1 LAQHKIDVQGAMPIN
16 QGPRRVSPAQRKV
29 IKETIDKLLE
39 GGIISP
45 SRSPWASPVLL
56 VPKGETDYRMCIDYR
71 KLNEVTKKEIYAL
84 PRIDDIIDTLG
95 NKMYFSTL
103 DLASGYFQ
111 IPMDPESKEKTAFIT
126 YEGQFEYNFMSF
138 GLVNAPATFQRCMDS
153 VLAGLKWKSVQIYL
167 DDAIIAST
175 SFEEH
180 LSDLKEVFVRLK
192 DANLHLKASKC
203 HFFCPEVQY
212 LGHLITRDGVR
223 ANPKKVEL
231 IANWGIPSSAANL
244 HSFLGLAG
252 YYRRLIR
259 NFAAREA
266 PLRKLFQKDI
276 PFVMGTLEISAFKD
290 LKWKYMRFLA

>member
-1 LAQHKIDVQGAMPIN
+1 
-16 QGPRRVSPAQRKV
+16 
-29 IKETIDKLLE
+29 
-39 GGIISP
+39 
-45 SRSPWASPVLL
+45 
-56 VPKGETDYRMCIDYR
+56 
-71 KLNEVTKKEIYAL
+71 
-84 PRIDDIIDTLG
+84 
-95 NKMYFSTL
+95 MYFSTL

-266 PLRKLFQKDI
+266 PLRKLLQKDI

-290 LKWKYMRFLA
+290 LQQALMSDPVLVLPDFSGKSKFELHTDASDLGISAILTQIGPDGKEHVLQYASRMLSKSELKWHTQEKEALAIVWGTQKFRAYLLGTHFIVRTDRGGDSSRSTV